1 MNASQQNNGSIVN
14 TPRINNNTN
23 DQTQKEKENIL
34 IVRKSHELG
43 SSYYN
48 QHIKKKSFEINPGSK
63 TIDDSKY
70 AEKDKKGITNLKNKT
85 GNNFTTVNSNKTKE
99 NRSLTPNSKEQIK
112 FEGKIKKSVQR
123 QFIKTAELKEEKKT
137 TVIRKK

>member
-14 TPRINNNTN
+14 TPRITSNNE
-23 DQTQKEKENIL
+23 QSQKEKENIL

-70 AEKDKKGITNLKNKT
+70 VEKDKKGITNLKNKT
-85 GNNFTTVNSNKTKE
+85 GNNFNVISNKTKE
-99 NRSLTPNSKEQIK
+99 NRSLTPNSKDQIK

-123 QFIKTAELKEEKKT
+123 QFMKTAELKEEKKM

>member
-1 MNASQQNNGSIVN
+1 MNASQQNTGSVVN
-14 TPRINNNTN
+14 TPRINSNNN
-23 DQTQKEKENIL
+23 EQSQKEKENIL

-70 AEKDKKGITNLKNKT
+70 AEKEKKGITNLKNKT
-85 GNNFTTVNSNKTKE
+85 GNNFTVNSNKTKE

-123 QFIKTAELKEEKKT
+123 QFIKNAELKEEKKM